1 MFHCLG
7 ANIFHGNIVLDPI
20 AGRRAQP
27 PRVFMGAATTRRRCF
42 ARVAGL
48 VLPLHSRVV
57 MGAQPPRV
65 VMEAGSNDTKRPLH
79 ELKPQLRQGRRGRS
93 GDDHPTELTAAAP
106 APVVVT
112 NPTDL
117 TAAAPPLTNAA
128 QQTRKFQGRLSW
140 RPTWPRPPSRMR
152 QLRAAAI
159 ARLAESVTNSAEY
172 ATTRSSDTTR
182 LDI

>member
-1 MFHCLG
+1 
-7 ANIFHGNIVLDPI
+7 
-20 AGRRAQP
+20 
-27 PRVFMGAATTRRRCF
+27 MGAATTRRRCF

-79 ELKPQLRQGRRGRS
+79 ELKPQLRQGRRARS
-93 GDDHPTELTAAAP
+93 GRDHPTELTAAAPAPVVVINPTDLTTAAP